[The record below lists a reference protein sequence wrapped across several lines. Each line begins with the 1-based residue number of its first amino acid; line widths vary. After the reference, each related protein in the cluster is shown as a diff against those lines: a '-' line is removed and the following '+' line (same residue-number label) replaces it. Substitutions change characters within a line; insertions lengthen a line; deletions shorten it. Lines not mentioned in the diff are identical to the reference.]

1 MARYGYLK
9 PLIIPLCL
17 FVLTG
22 ALFKLEEFLLNT
34 EILNKKDLGFVGD
47 ESGTFYEYITNIWY
61 WDAALLL
68 LTILAVLLSVSVF
81 LILLHRKTKAKNE
94 KEL

>member
-34 EILNKKDLGFVGD
+34 EILSKQKR
-47 ESGTFYEYITNIWY
+47 
-61 WDAALLL
+61 
-68 LTILAVLLSVSVF
+68 ILVLLAMKVVPF
-81 LILLHRKTKAKNE
+81 MNILQTFGTGMQLYFF
-94 KEL
+94 